1 MFYQTFL
8 YILSL
13 SDISESLSTF
23 DNIDSKH
30 RRVFNSG
37 EPGIRLGGLWANC
50 SNPWAMGPYMAV
62 SEGFEPSRRLL
73 ATLQD

>member
-1 MFYQTFL
+1 MFCQTLL

-30 RRVFNSG
+30 RES
-37 EPGIRLGGLWANC
+37 
-50 SNPWAMGPYMAV
+50 SY
-62 SEGFEPSRRLL
+62 
-73 ATLQD
+73 